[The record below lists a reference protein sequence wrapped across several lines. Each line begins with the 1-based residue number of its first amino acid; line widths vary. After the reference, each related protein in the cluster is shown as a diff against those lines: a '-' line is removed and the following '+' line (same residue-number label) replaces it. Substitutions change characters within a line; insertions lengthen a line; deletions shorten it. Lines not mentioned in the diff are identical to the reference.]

1 MAGAAPGDSIAGPLP
16 RLSPGRP
23 AGTWGLY
30 SWCVAAIVARD
41 AAGFRVGLATIAG
54 ALPRLSR
61 GRRWTPWWFGV
72 AAWGLYSWHVAAIV
86 ASDAAGRRGGLHL
99 GDSIAGALPRL
110 SPGTPLDIAVV

>member
-1 MAGAAPGDSIAGPLP
+1 MAGAAPGDSIAGALP

-54 ALPRLSR
+54 ALLRLSR

-72 AAWGLYSWHVAAIV
+72 AGAA
-86 ASDAAGRRGGLHL
+86 L

-110 SPGTPLDIAVV
+110 SLATPLDAAVVCTWGIL